1 MADRLGDVDR
11 KALAKT
17 AVAAAV
23 VVAVVF
29 LGWWAWKGLP
39 GVPTRRTPGADI
51 NTSTNQGTAEAIANT
66 GDNLLG
72 QNQDN
77 GQPGQQ
83 QDPAGT
89 EAAEDPEAEREL
101 AEIRRRI
108 EEERQQLAELARQ
121 AEYAPLGQSLHALTA
136 PSPNDTDTL
145 TLAAT
150 EESADSVN
158 GTIGAPS
165 PALPDI
171 PDWDETP
178 IEEEALLAGTVI
190 PISLITAIDSG
201 LPGLARAQVTAPV
214 RDSVSGTRVLIPP
227 GSLLIGTYSDNA
239 HVHAER
245 LFVYWRALQRPDG
258 STVQLEDALAAD
270 LSGIAGIEGQRKSRF
285 WRTLGAAFAINLVTN
300 LATREDSSENQLAKA
315 LNRATGDTAQTVT
328 ERMLER
334 DLNASPT
341 FRIPAGTRMNVVLE
355 QDLWLAP
362 YKSG

>member
-1 MADRLGDVDR
+1 MMGKFGGVDR
-11 KALAKT
+11 KVLANTGVAALVV
-17 AVAAAV
+17 VAAA
-23 VVAVVF
+23 F

-39 GVPTRRTPGADI
+39 GDQAGRMQGSDI
-51 NTSTNQGTAEAIANT
+51 GTATDQETAKAIAET
-66 GDNLLG
+66 GDKIIG

-77 GQPGQQ
+77 GQPGQEQ
-83 QDPAGT
+83 GQEGT
-89 EAAEDPEAEREL
+89 TTAEDPDAAREL

-108 EEERQQLAELARQ
+108 EEERQQQAELARQ

-136 PSPNDTDTL
+136 ASPDTEPPDAPGETAVPLSGSGVPSPTL
-145 TLAAT
+145 PDAHEPDETAT
-150 EESADSVN
+150 EEEV
-158 GTIGAPS
+158 
-165 PALPDI
+165 
-171 PDWDETP
+171 
-178 IEEEALLAGTVI
+178 LLAGTVI
-190 PISLITAIDSG
+190 PVSLITTIDSG

-214 RDSVSGTRVLIPP
+214 RDSLSGTRILIPP

-239 HVHAER
+239 NVHAER

-258 STVQLEDALAAD
+258 STVQLADAPAAD
-270 LSGIAGIEGQRKSRF
+270 PSGIAGIEGQKKARF

-300 LATREDSSENQLAKA
+300 LATREDADENQLAKA
-315 LNRATGDTAQTVT
+315 LNRAAGDTAQTVT

-362 YKSG
+362 YESG